1 MDSWR
6 SEILALIETAR
17 QNADGCNWV
26 WSFRAIDLA
35 RRHITVPYGI
45 LGNEDKPDL
54 DALEKVV
61 RNADTASTV
70 A

>member
-17 QNADGCNWV
+17 NDPDEGDWV
-26 WSFRAIDLA
+26 WAFRAIDLA
-35 RRHITVPYGI
+35 RRHIKVQYGI